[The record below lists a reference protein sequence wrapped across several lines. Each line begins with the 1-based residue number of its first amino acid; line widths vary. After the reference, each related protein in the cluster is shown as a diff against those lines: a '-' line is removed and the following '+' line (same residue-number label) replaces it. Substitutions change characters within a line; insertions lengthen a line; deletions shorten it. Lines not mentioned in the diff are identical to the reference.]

1 MHEKRGAVRATAEHT
16 EISGAA
22 ALQGLVEVSGPEMM
36 ERKTFRR
43 STGIWK
49 TRQTLAYPA

>member
-43 STGIWK
+43 STGI
-49 TRQTLAYPA
+49 

>member
-16 EISGAA
+16 EIAG

-36 ERKTFRR
+36 ERKTFRC

-49 TRQTLAYPA
+49 TQQILAYPA